1 MKEDYFNC
9 GLDRTIKIIGNKW
22 SIAILFE
29 LMSGTKRF
37 SEIQHSLG
45 VSPRTLSL
53 RLHQLEK
60 DGILHKKVFAQSPP
74 RVDYSLTRRGQSLN
88 QVVQGMREW
97 GCKQPKQR

>member
-1 MKEDYFNC
+1 MKDDYFSC

-22 SIAILFE
+22 SVAVLFE

-37 SEIQHSLG
+37 NEIQHSLG

-60 DGILHKKVFAQSPP
+60 DGIVHKKVYAQVPP

-88 QVVQGMREW
+88 QVVQDMREW
-97 GCKQPKQR
+97 GCKHPK